1 MEIVQDGERFVA
13 AGMLVQNDLRFLM
26 EFNSRNLRKKR
37 VGKEA
42 LGMLKM
48 RMITKKMMKTVNF
61 LN

>member
-26 EFNSRNLRKKR
+26 ESNSRNLRKKR

>member
-13 AGMLVQNDLRFLM
+13 AGIVVQNDLRFLI
-26 EFNSRNLRKKR
+26 EFNFRSLRKKR

>member
-26 EFNSRNLRKKR
+26 EFNSRSLRKKR

-42 LGMLKM
+42 LGMLTM

>member
-13 AGMLVQNDLRFLM
+13 AGMLVQNDLRFPM

>member
-13 AGMLVQNDLRFLM
+13 AGIVVQNDLRFPM